1 MFDSKL
7 LSVKKIFMQRSSFRF
22 SRSLVVLVLTVF
34 AFSSKAQNH
43 YGHNWYFG
51 NSTSGIRF
59 NRIDHSA
66 TFVTDKATPFGDIVS
81 TTATGGSAT
90 ASDPVTGRLIFYSDG
105 LDIYDVTHSKMPNG
119 IGLGGNSFG
128 NQPVAITKVPGQ
140 KTQYYVFVNTANG
153 TTPGTVSYR
162 IVDMAEF
169 GNAFFP
175 DPPQGNGVGGNVPV
189 TGLTGRS
196 EAMIVIP
203 HFNGEDFWL
212 ITHANGTPDYSVTP
226 ITLAGPGA
234 PVTYTGLGFIE
245 VAANFSYHPGS
256 PTTPGTGRL
265 AVSPQEPNRDVEI
278 LRFDNTTGT
287 FPPGITQVA
296 NTGVLSTGNQTI
308 YDTEFSS
315 SGRYLYISRHGE
327 AAITADLMQYD
338 IQNPLT
344 TIATVLPA
352 PISRSYGLQM
362 APDSV
367 IYHLYQSTAGGP
379 FLMGAIRSPDSV
391 ANDVDYD
398 ISAFNSNPNINGMQF
413 AAVPPPDTVLLSVTY
428 TTQGTCANSP
438 VSFFPTVTPAADS
451 LVWDFGDGSGATAWS
466 PVHTYT
472 AAGTYATTVEAFLNG
487 SSASFAVPVTIIDF
501 DLQLTLVQ
509 DTTACLCEYKPPVG
523 SSCNGGPFQV
533 TAQAQGGA
541 SPQYQWFGPSGLLA
555 GQNTT
560 TLTPDSAGYYYLVGS
575 VTTAGGT
582 CSAYAGVNIKTYDS
596 LDQRANI
603 WYFGQNAGIDFNG
616 LPDDPA
622 VGITGPLITNEGT
635 SVISD
640 RNGQVIFST
649 DGLRIYNKDDV
660 EITPAPVPPGL
671 GGDPEATQSALI
683 MPVPGDETLFYIFT
697 TQPVHGTGTYE
708 LRYSLFDLKLNN
720 GSGGLT
726 QFNQLLFAKST
737 ERITS
742 NGNWLI
748 AHEFGNNSFRA
759 YRIDQQGIGTPVITA
774 IGSDHLLSEEVQGR
788 GYMEL
793 GAQNRLAVALSTPG
807 VSNVVE
813 VFDFVDSTGMV
824 TNFRT
829 ANLNSATGQVYGIE
843 LSPGGNKLYA
853 TLSNPA
859 GSQIHEFAI
868 DSLGVITPLAI
879 NNQPGELG
887 AMQIGPDGQ
896 IYVAIN
902 NSATLGT
909 FTANENRLQPTGLP
923 NPLQPFTLAGGTQS
937 KLGLPNFVQTIANP
951 AQSPGL
957 SFTGICLGDSTQF
970 SATGKD
976 SNIDKFDWFFGDGQ
990 NVADGGPQIGHVYAA
1005 VGTYIASVRIYNKCE
1020 EVGTFTQTVVIRS
1033 GPVDPSFN
1041 PPPLCLTQSIDLDAN
1056 PPDADDLS
1064 YVWSTGDTTEVIT
1077 VNNRAIFN
1085 VTVTDSFGC
1094 STDGSFIVTDAR
1106 PTPVNFG
1113 PDITACQN
1121 SPQGPLVASNNPVF
1135 TTYAWEINTV
1145 PNTNTTQ
1152 RQTVNTS
1159 VPGVFLYKVRATNIL
1174 NTFGCFIEDSI
1185 QYTIIQSPA
1194 FTASTLPPAACGLDG
1209 QINVNIT
1216 APAASLFTYFITGP
1230 SGSFSN
1236 IDQTVGPIAPVAAAA
1251 GTYGVTVSDQVSGC
1265 ATITTV
1271 NINDPAFTVTG
1282 AMNASCDPIGL
1293 LVSTSVP
1300 QGALTYRVI
1309 NNATAAVAETGNAP
1323 SSPFNTAA
1331 AGLPSNSQNY
1341 VVEVSSAGCTASST
1355 PINVNEA
1362 AAVQANLTANACVNP
1377 ITITATPTTG
1387 GTPTFA
1393 WTGPAIIGSASSAT
1407 ITADPPQGSQTF
1419 LVTITDGVLC
1429 PLDTSIV
1436 VNVNNDVIA
1445 DFTQTDPCADQAT
1458 LTASPIG
1465 TYIYNWF
1472 RNSASIPGG
1481 SSLVVGTIDDNQL
1494 YRVAIANSISGCIF
1508 QSPEKTVN
1516 VEGDLQ
1522 TTLEST
1528 IPCEGAPFTLTAGSN
1543 LTPVTFAWTL
1553 DASVITGQ
1561 TSATL
1566 TDTREGLYDVTV
1578 TRGVCSETLPFN
1590 IVLGPVTP
1598 GLLTDTGIICPD
1610 DANLDPT
1617 TKEVVLDPGAGFISY
1632 QWFKEGIADP
1642 DGTLQLYKATTVGL
1656 YSVDMV
1662 NAFGCPSSDHIELF
1676 EECDPRITGPNAF
1689 RPTSGVN
1696 EGGDFTN
1703 REFRLFTFFIADT
1716 DFHIFIF
1723 NRWGEMIFES
1733 GERDFRWNGGYN
1745 NNPGQPLPAGTYSF
1759 VVKYK
1764 SSYRPEEGIQER
1776 RGGVALLR

>member
-1 MFDSKL
+1 
-7 LSVKKIFMQRSSFRF
+7 MQRSLFRF
-22 SRSLVVLVLTVF
+22 GRSLVVLVLTVF

-59 NRIDHSA
+59 NRIDNSA
-66 TFVTDKATPFGDIVS
+66 TLLSDKAIPFGNVGI
-81 TTATGGSAT
+81 APNGGSAT
-90 ASDPVTGRLIFYSDG
+90 ASDRTTGSLLFYSDG

-119 IGLGGNSFG
+119 INLGGNSLG
-128 NQPVAITKVPGQ
+128 NQPVAIAKVPGQ
-140 KTQYYVFVNTANG
+140 KTQYYVFVNTANA
-153 TTPGTVSYR
+153 TTPGTVSFR
-162 IVDMAEF
+162 IVDMAAF

-175 DPPQGNGVGGNVPV
+175 DPPQGDGVGGNVAV

-226 ITLAGPGA
+226 ITLAGVGA
-234 PVTYTGLGFIE
+234 PATFTGGLIE

-265 AVSPQEPNRDVEI
+265 AVSPQERDRDVEI
-278 LRFDNTTGT
+278 LQFNNINGT
-287 FPPGITQVA
+287 FGPGVIRVN
-296 NTGVLSTGNQTI
+296 NTGVTSTANQTI
-308 YDTEFSS
+308 YDTEFSNR
-315 SGRYLYISRHGE
+315 GRYLYISRHGE
-327 AAITADLMQYD
+327 AGITADLMQYD

-352 PISRSYGLQM
+352 PVSRSYGLQM

-367 IYHLYQSTAGGP
+367 IYHLYQATASGP

-413 AAVPPPDTVLLSVTY
+413 AAVPPADSVLLSVSY
-428 TTQGTCANSP
+428 ITQGTCANSP
-438 VSFFPTVTPAADS
+438 VSFFPTVTPGADS

-472 AAGTYATTVEAFLNG
+472 AAGTYPTTVRAFLNG
-487 SSASFAVPVTIIDF
+487 SSAPFALPVNIIDF

-533 TAQAQGGA
+533 TAQAQGGT
-541 SPQYQWFGPSGLLA
+541 SPQYQWFGPSGLLT
-555 GQNTT
+555 GQNTL
-560 TLTPDSAGYYYLVGS
+560 TLTPDSAGYYYIVGS

-582 CSAYAGVNIKTYDS
+582 CSTYAGVNIKTYDS

-622 VGITGPLITNEGT
+622 IGITGPLVTNEGT

-649 DGLRIYNKDDV
+649 DGLRIYNKDDL
-660 EITPAPVPPGL
+660 EITPAPLPPGL
-671 GGDPEATQSALI
+671 GGDPDATQSALI

-759 YRIDQQGIGTPVITA
+759 YRIDQQGIGSPVITA
-774 IGSDHLLSEEVQGR
+774 IGSDHLLAEEVQGR

-793 GAQNRLAVALSTPG
+793 GAQSRLAVALSTPG

-813 VFDFVDSTGMV
+813 VFDFIDSTGMV

-829 ANLNSATGQVYGIE
+829 ANLNSAAGQVYGIE
-843 LSPGGNKLYA
+843 LSPGGNKLFA

-868 DSLGVITPLAI
+868 DSLGVITPLQI
-879 NNQPGELG
+879 TNEPGELG

-923 NPLQPFTLAGGTQS
+923 NPLQPFNLAGGTQS

-951 AQSPGL
+951 AQSPGM
-957 SFTGICLGDSTQF
+957 SFTGLCLGDSTQF

-1020 EVGTFTQTVVIRS
+1020 VVGTFTQTVVIRS

-1041 PPPLCLTQSIDLDAN
+1041 PPPLCLTQSINLDAN
-1056 PPDADDLS
+1056 PPDAANLT

-1077 VNNRAIFN
+1077 VDQEAIFD
-1085 VTVTDSFGC
+1085 VTVTDAFGC
-1094 STDGSFIVTDAR
+1094 STDGSFIVRDAR
-1106 PTPVNFG
+1106 PTNLNDLG
-1113 PDITACQN
+1113 PDLTVCQN
-1121 SPQGPLVASNNPVF
+1121 SPQGPLVAATNPVF
-1135 TTYAWEINTV
+1135 TTYTWEINSV
-1145 PNTNTTQ
+1145 PTGNTTPSQ
-1152 RQTVNTS
+1152 PVSTAT
-1159 VPGVFLYKVRATNIL
+1159 PGVFDYKVRATNIL
-1174 NTFGCFIEDSI
+1174 NTFGCFIEDEV
-1185 QYTIIQSPA
+1185 QYTITPSPVISA
-1194 FTASTLPPAACGLDG
+1194 TPGAPIACGASTGSILLS
-1209 QINVNIT
+1209 IT
-1216 APAASLFTYFITGP
+1216 APVAGVFSYSIAGTPFQAIDQPIGNYNTGP
-1230 SGSFSN
+1230 ILS
-1236 IDQTVGPIAPVAAAA
+1236 A
-1251 GTYGVTVSDQVSGC
+1251 GTYGVTVTDQVNGC
-1265 ATITTV
+1265 ATMTTASINNNTFVV
-1271 NINDPAFTVTG
+1271 NRAQNGT
-1282 AMNASCDPIGL
+1282 CDPNIAID
-1293 LVSTSVP
+1293 VTSVP
-1300 QGALTYRVI
+1300 ALTAVTFRVFD
-1309 NNATAAVAETGNAP
+1309 NNT
-1323 SSPFNTAA
+1323 
-1331 AGLPSNSQNY
+1331 GLPVPGASGTGGDDNGVFTTLPVPSGSSY
-1341 VVEVSSAGCTASST
+1341 VVEVRETGTTCIASS
-1355 PINVNEA
+1355 PALAI
-1362 AAVQANLTANACVNP
+1362 VQ
-1377 ITITATPTTG
+1377 G
-1387 GTPTFA
+1387 PTFA
-1393 WTGPAIIGSASSAT
+1393 ITFDRANLCTTGDLTAVTTPAGATTFDWTTSDAGSISPPPTPATGAT
-1407 ITADPPQGSQTF
+1407 
-1419 LVTITDGVLC
+1419 
-1429 PLDTSIV
+1429 
-1436 VNVNNDVIA
+1436 VNVNLGTWDLVVIA
-1445 DFTQTDPCADQAT
+1445 DDGAGANCPGTGTITLTIDSPASVDFTQTDPCEDEVILSAT
-1458 LTASPIG
+1458 PVGNYL
-1465 TYIYNWF
+1465 YNWF
-1472 RNSASIPGG
+1472 RNNVNSVPAG
-1481 SSLVVGTIDDNQL
+1481 STLLVGTADDNQL
-1494 YRVAIANSISGCIF
+1494 YRVEVANTVSGCIYP
-1508 QSPEKTVN
+1508 SPEKQVN

-1522 TTLEST
+1522 ITLEST
-1528 IPCEGAPFTLTAGSN
+1528 TPCEGAPFTLTAGSN

-1553 DASVITGQ
+1553 DASLITGQ
-1561 TSATL
+1561 TSAAL
-1566 TDTREGLYDVTV
+1566 TDTREGLYEVTV
-1578 TRGVCSETLPFN
+1578 TRGVCAEKLPFD

-1610 DANLDPT
+1610 PANIDPT

-1632 QWFKEGIADP
+1632 QWFKEGIAEAD
-1642 DGTLQLYKATTVGL
+1642 DTLQTYTAREVGL

-1689 RPTSGVN
+1689 RPGSGVN

-1703 REFRLFTFFIADT
+1703 REFKLFTFFIADT

-1733 GERDFRWNGGYN
+1733 AERDFRWNGGYN

-1764 SSYRPEEGIQER
+1764 SSYRPEEGVQER